1 MSTINHLK
9 RAVQILRD
17 HHEHE
22 INESGDWYWNLK
34 HWTINFIVDTHYQSV
49 TAYRVKDNL
58 TDWSDYITLEA
69 REATWKELV

>member
-1 MSTINHLK
+1 MSTFNHLK

-17 HHEHE
+17 NHEQE
-22 INESGDWYWNLK
+22 INESSDWYWNLK

-49 TAYRVKDNL
+49 TAYRVQDNL

-69 REATWKELV
+69 REAIWKELV

>member
-17 HHEHE
+17 NHEDE

-34 HWTINFIVDTHYQSV
+34 HWTINFVVDTYCESV
-49 TAYRVKDNL
+49 TAYRAKDEL
-58 TDWSDYITLEA
+58 TNWSDYITLE
-69 REATWKELV
+69 RRTCKWENHI